1 MTEEQQTEIM
11 SGFRSSINDL
21 RTNQQ
26 LFDFKIM
33 LGERAYPVHKVV
45 LAANSDYFRAM
56 FLNEMKE
63 AEENEV
69 TIDDVDP
76 YIMKLIIDFC
86 YTQRISLNEENY
98 LDVLSAAS
106 RFCMKFLLDVCVEYL
121 STIMNVSNC
130 LHLIDISDKY
140 KLPSLG
146 ESAAKFVAKNLR
158 EIIKRPEF
166 DDISELHWFVIWS
179 EKSRPEDVEDEL
191 FEKFVHW
198 TEKDPEKRGSIF
210 DELSKH
216 VKHSS
221 MKLTK
226 LIELSWLDTVKNS
239 RACRE
244 LMNKEKKHRLMDLH
258 ELLTKLSSRRF
269 I

>member
-1 MTEEQQTEIM
+1 
-11 SGFRSSINDL
+11 
-21 RTNQQ
+21 
-26 LFDFKIM
+26 LFDFKIL

-69 TIDDVDP
+69 KIDGIDP
-76 YIMKLIIDFC
+76 YIMNLLIDFC
-86 YTQRISLNEENY
+86 YTQRISLNEEKY
-98 LDVLSAAS
+98 LIVLSAAS

-130 LHLIDISDKY
+130 LHLIDISDEY

-158 EIIKRPEF
+158 EFIKRPEF

-179 EKSRPEDVEDEL
+179 EKSRPEEVEDEL
-191 FEKFVHW
+191 FEKFVSW

-216 VKHSS
+216 VEYSS
-221 MKLTK
+221 MKLEK
-226 LIELSWLDTVKNS
+226 LVGFSWLDTVRNS
-239 RACRE
+239 RVCLE
-244 LMNKEKKHRLMDLH
+244 LMAKEKDHRLMDLH
-258 ELLTKLSSRRF
+258 ELLSKLRSRRF
-269 I
+269 T